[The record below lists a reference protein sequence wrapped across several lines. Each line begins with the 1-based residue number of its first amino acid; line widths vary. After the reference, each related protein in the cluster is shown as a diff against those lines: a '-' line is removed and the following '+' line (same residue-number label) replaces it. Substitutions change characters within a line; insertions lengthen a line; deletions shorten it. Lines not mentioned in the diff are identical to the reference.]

1 MAKQNISEH
10 CDNGCYGLRHLKSE
24 TRPQV
29 FCISRPQDIMYFSTP
44 VLVAALASIAHA
56 QTPPSFTP
64 QVNTKLE
71 VIFNSTMV
79 NTGGEQL
86 AKAGE

>member
-1 MAKQNISEH
+1 
-10 CDNGCYGLRHLKSE
+10 
-24 TRPQV
+24 
-29 FCISRPQDIMYFSTP
+29 MYLSTP